1 MGARHSPTVV
11 RRRLGAALRP
21 LRQQTGLTCAQVAAR
36 LRARD
41 TGTNWSETKVSRVET
56 GRIAVH
62 PGDIDELLRFYGIEA
77 NDREAIMGLARL
89 ARQRGWWHEYGD
101 ALPDWLAI
109 MVDLE
114 TEATCLRTYQ
124 AEAVPELLQTERYAR
139 AVLAAD
145 PAGLG
150 ADTIGRKTALRLARQ
165 ELLTADRPTELA
177 AVVSE
182 GVLHRT
188 VGGRHVMHEQLDH
201 LARLAAL
208 PNVTLRVVP
217 FGAGAHAG
225 FGGGSFVVLDFA
237 EPSDPTVVFVDH
249 LTGALYLEREVEI
262 QAYVRAFEQVTSVAL
277 DSGQSLAL
285 IATLRGRT

>member
-21 LRQQTGLTCAQVAAR
+21 LRQRTGLTCAQVAAR

-62 PGDIDELLRFYGIEA
+62 PGDIDELLRFYDVEA
-77 NDREAIMGLARL
+77 GDRAAIMELARL
-89 ARQRGWWHEYGD
+89 ARQRGWWHQYGD

-114 TEATCLRTYQ
+114 TAATSLRTYQ
-124 AEAVPELLQTERYAR
+124 AEVVPELLQTERYAR
-139 AVLAAD
+139 AVLATD
-145 PAGLG
+145 PGGL
-150 ADTIGRKTALRLARQ
+150 ATDTIDRKTALRLARQ
-165 ELLTADRPTELA
+165 ELLTADRPTQLS

-182 GVLHRT
+182 GVLHRA
-188 VGGRHVMHEQLDH
+188 VGGRDVMREQLDH
-201 LARLAAL
+201 LARLAAR
-208 PNVTLRVVP
+208 PNVTLQVVP

-225 FGGGSFVVLDFA
+225 FGGSFVVLDFA
-237 EPSDPTVVFVDH
+237 EPTDPTVVFVDH
-249 LTGALYLEREVEI
+249 LTGALYLEREVDI
-262 QAYVRAFEQVTSVAL
+262 RTYVSAFEQVTSVAL
-277 DSGQSLAL
+277 DSDRSLAL
-285 IATLRGRT
+285 ITALRDA

>member
-36 LRARD
+36 LRGLD

-62 PGDIDELLRFYGIEA
+62 PGDIDELLRFYGVGAGDHET
-77 NDREAIMGLARL
+77 IMKLARL

-101 ALPDWLAI
+101 ALPDWLTI

-114 TEATCLRTYQ
+114 TAATHLRTYQ
-124 AEAVPELLQTERYAR
+124 AEVVPELLQTERYAR

-145 PAGLG
+145 AGGLG
-150 ADTIGRKTALRLARQ
+150 TDTIDRKTALRLARQ
-165 ELLTADRPTELA
+165 ERLTADGPTQLA
-177 AVVSE
+177 AVIGE

-188 VGGRHVMHEQLDH
+188 VGGPGVMREQLDH
-201 LARLAAL
+201 LVRLSAL
-208 PNVTLRVVP
+208 PNVRLQVVP

-237 EPSDPTVVFVDH
+237 EPTDPTVVFVDH

-262 QAYVRAFEQVTSVAL
+262 QTYTRAFEQVSGVAL
-277 DSGQSLAL
+277 DGDQSLAL
-285 IATLRGRT
+285 ITALRDR